1 MSGFGFVLNLV
12 SISFR
17 HDLELCTVASKFL
30 EAQSSNN
37 ENNPPQDNT
46 MATIPNSKYCSCSIL
61 KPKDTKGKCILAF
74 AILMT
79 LIGLL
84 TLGISCHYI
93 IISSII
99 GHLNKTMI
107 EEQRMIKGDV
117 LTWNVTMNGDPNS
130 YEFEPSFKNGSNLY
144 VDNFLNQI
152 E

>member
-1 MSGFGFVLNLV
+1 MNLF
-12 SISFR
+12 SIFFR
-17 HDLELCTVASKFL
+17 NDLELCTVGSKFL
-30 EAQSSNN
+30 ETQSSYI

-46 MATIPNSKYCSCSIL
+46 MATIPNPRYCSCSIL
-61 KPKDTKGKCILAF
+61 KPNDTKGKCILAF
-74 AILMT
+74 SILMT
-79 LIGLL
+79 LIGLF

-107 EEQRMIKGDV
+107 EEQRMIEGDV
-117 LTWNVTMNGDPNS
+117 LKWNITMNGDPYT

-144 VDNFLNQI
+144 VANFLDLI

>member
-1 MSGFGFVLNLV
+1 M
-12 SISFR
+12 
-17 HDLELCTVASKFL
+17 ELGSVGSKLL
-30 EAQSSNN
+30 EAQSSYN

-46 MATIPNSKYCSCSIL
+46 MATTPNSRYCLCSIL
-61 KPKDTKGKCILAF
+61 KPNDTKGKCILLF

-84 TLGISCHYI
+84 TIGISCHYI

-107 EEQRMIKGDV
+107 EEQRMVEGDV
-117 LTWNVTMNGDPNS
+117 LNWNITMNGDPNS
-130 YEFEPSFKNGSNLY
+130 HEFEPSFKNGSNLY
-144 VDNFLNQI
+144 VDNFLNLI

>member
-1 MSGFGFVLNLV
+1 M
-12 SISFR
+12 
-17 HDLELCTVASKFL
+17 
-30 EAQSSNN
+30 
-37 ENNPPQDNT
+37 
-46 MATIPNSKYCSCSIL
+46 
-61 KPKDTKGKCILAF
+61 GKCILAF

-79 LIGLL
+79 LIVLL
-84 TLGISCHYI
+84 TIGISCHYI

-107 EEQRMIKGDV
+107 EEQRMIEGDV
-117 LTWNVTMNGDPNS
+117 LNWNITMNGDPNS